1 MNEKDI
7 IVIKNPD
14 KEFSKPQKNPLLPK
28 GGSRIILSSR
38 PGSGK
43 GCVVKQIIVYMDP
56 PFERICLLHIDKS
69 TLEWDD
75 CDVEKI
81 DLDDIE
87 HGFFNREISNCLI
100 LDEYDFEGCSR
111 QQRGKL
117 DRIFQYTASHYNL
130 TVFCLQQNFCSI
142 PVPIRR
148 SADMW
153 CIWKSCD
160 NQVVRDISLKT
171 GHSFR
176 TLAKLVFSHRWV
188 FGTSIPGSLVVRGT
202 SSNSTCKPILLLPWL
217 KATTLEIQ
225 KDALCLVSKLTW
237 PVFVFIVHTPR
248 QWNRSNPRARN
259 S

>member
-1 MNEKDI
+1 MNDKEI
-7 IVIKNPD
+7 IVIDNPD
-14 KEFSKPQKNPLLPK
+14 KAFLKPQKNPLLPK

-43 GCVVKQIIVYMDP
+43 GCVVKQIIMHMDP

-81 DLDDIE
+81 DLDDVE

-142 PVPIRR
+142 PVNVNSRASGNSMVTGSVARFFPNV
-148 SADMW
+148 SF
-153 CIWKSCD
+153 KSVALGM
-160 NQVVRDISLKT
+160 Q
-171 GHSFR
+171 
-176 TLAKLVFSHRWV
+176 KLFFAPVILSQIFKAV
-188 FGTSIPGSLVVRGT
+188 CPGTSIVV
-202 SSNSTCKPILLLPWL
+202 PFL
-217 KATTLEIQ
+217 
-225 KDALCLVSKLTW
+225 
-237 PVFVFIVHTPR
+237 
-248 QWNRSNPRARN
+248 
-259 S
+259 

>member
-1 MNEKDI
+1 MDEKDL
-7 IVIKNPD
+7 IVINNPD
-14 KEFSKPQKNPLLPK
+14 KEFLKPQKNPLLPK

-43 GCVVKQIIVYMDP
+43 GCVVKQIIMHMDP

-100 LDEYDFEGCSR
+100 LDEYDFEGCTR

-176 TLAKLVFSHRWV
+176 ALAKLFIKSPYDFITFDFSSDKYSLRKN
-188 FGTSIPGSLVVRGT
+188 FFFPIQDDGSD
-202 SSNSTCKPILLLPWL
+202 S
-217 KATTLEIQ
+217 
-225 KDALCLVSKLTW
+225 D
-237 PVFVFIVHTPR
+237 
-248 QWNRSNPRARN
+248 
-259 S
+259 